1 MNLPLQQRSAEIKIP
16 SSQDI
21 WRYKEEGL
29 IDFSL
34 YQEIAQASLLDLAG
48 DQKTAKRLYRRALK
62 KAEKKEAFQL
72 VSFFADKL
80 GYYALKEGNKVRYT
94 AYRQQKIHYDHLQ
107 DQYGKAFDLHREV
120 QFLINADYTP
130 IIAERQHIESVLKR
144 IKALFGQTNI
154 IKIHHLYSKVAS
166 QYCLAVGD
174 YKYLTTVALATNR
187 MLSLTATPNDRAY
200 FCQHSFYLQ
209 TTACL
214 YQRQVEKGL
223 SLCKK
228 YMKTYRSRQ
237 ENHFALMHN
246 YFLLAMYGKNY
257 LLARTVSD
265 KVAHQKAFIYT
276 SAPLKERWWLCNAY
290 LALYTKTSLRARE
303 VQQQASVA
311 SIKDEQ
317 TYQVHLLI
325 VTSLLFLKEQN
336 WEKATFYINK
346 LVKYAHRKLKEVYH
360 QRTKH
365 FITILDTLIK
375 ADFNYEQAAQ
385 SSQESIK
392 QLKTV
397 PMQILQEI
405 VPYDHLVE
413 KVFEWYEKIC
423 RYSEE
428 D

>member
-1 MNLPLQQRSAEIKIP
+1 Q
-16 SSQDI
+16 
-21 WRYKEEGL
+21 
-29 IDFSL
+29 
-34 YQEIAQASLLDLAG
+34 
-48 DQKTAKRLYRRALK
+48 
-62 KAEKKEAFQL
+62 KEAFQL
-72 VSFFADKL
+72 ASFFADKL
-80 GYYALKEGNKVRYT
+80 GYYALKEENKMRYK

-107 DQYGKAFDLHREV
+107 DYYRKAFDLHREV
-120 QFLINADYTP
+120 QFLTNTDYTP
-130 IIAERQHIESVLKR
+130 IIAERQYIESVLKR

-154 IKIHHLYSKVAS
+154 IKIHHLFSKVAS

-174 YKYLTTVALATNR
+174 YKYLITVALATNR
-187 MLSLTATPNDRAY
+187 MLSLIATPSDRAY

-214 YQRQVEKGL
+214 YQRQIEKGL
-223 SLCKK
+223 SLCRK
-228 YMKTYRSRQ
+228 YVKTYRSRQ

-246 YFLLAMYGKNY
+246 YFLLAMYDRNY
-257 LLARTVSD
+257 FLASTISD
-265 KVAHQKAFIYT
+265 KVVHQKAFIYASVT
-276 SAPLKERWWLCNAY
+276 LKERWWLCNTY

-303 VQQQASVA
+303 IQQQASVV

-336 WEKATFYINK
+336 WEKATLYINK
-346 LVKYAHRKLKEVYH
+346 LVKYARRQLKEVYH
-360 QRTKH
+360 QRTKL
-365 FITILDTLIK
+365 FITLLDVLIK
-375 ADFNYEQAAQ
+375 ADFNYKQAAQ
-385 SSQESIK
+385 RSQESIE

-397 PMQILQEI
+397 PMQVIQEI

-423 RYSEE
+423 KYSKE